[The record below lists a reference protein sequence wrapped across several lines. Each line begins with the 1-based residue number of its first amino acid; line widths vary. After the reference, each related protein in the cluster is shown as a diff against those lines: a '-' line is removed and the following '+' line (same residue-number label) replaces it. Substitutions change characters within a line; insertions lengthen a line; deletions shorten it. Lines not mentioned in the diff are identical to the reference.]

1 MHFFSFCH
9 GAHTEVDFDFAA
21 GAAGSVIANRL
32 TEDPSIS
39 VLLLEAGPSWVVLLP
54 QLNPLV
60 IDHISGLYQKHRCS
74 RQYHSDVPC
83 IAQPQY
89 AIWLEL
95 YYRAPGGIQWQ
106 KYRLPWVFV
115 LFDQW
120 YAPNGFNST
129 RSFAGGLYVRE
140 WVKHRVQL
148 SAILNLSQTTWP
160 IHEEALKSGIV
171 MRDSV
176 EIPAGH
182 GTIFSNTYWR

>member
-1 MHFFSFCH
+1 MHFVTVTILSLIFPATCVATLYEAFNHLPTSNFDFIIVGGVDAFFFSFCH

-83 IAQPQY
+83 ITQPQY
-89 AIWLEL
+89 AI
-95 YYRAPGGIQWQ
+95 
-106 KYRLPWVFV
+106 
-115 LFDQW
+115 
-120 YAPNGFNST
+120 
-129 RSFAGGLYVRE
+129 
-140 WVKHRVQL
+140 
-148 SAILNLSQTTWP
+148 
-160 IHEEALKSGIV
+160 
-171 MRDSV
+171 
-176 EIPAGH
+176 
-182 GTIFSNTYWR
+182 